1 MKTLK
6 SQLQNIIGLTNSI
19 NAINQDYS
27 LGLLTPTEFTSQ
39 LQVVLIQ
46 IDAVRKSIRDEYEI
60 NDNAINLMLMLN

>member
-1 MKTLK
+1 M
-6 SQLQNIIGLTNSI
+6 GFW
-19 NAINQDYS
+19 
-27 LGLLTPTEFTSQ
+27 TPTEFTSQ

>member
-27 LGLLTPTEFTSQ
+27 MGFLTPTEFTSQ

>member
-27 LGLLTPTEFTSQ
+27 MGFLTPPEFTSQ